1 MGKSKR
7 FNQIQCKE
15 DLRKTELI
23 IRNQTKDS
31 ESGKKKQAT
40 HRAAIRVASDSS
52 VGKSERV
59 ISQSATV
66 NQTKPSQSRR
76 LYLAK
81 LFFTDGET

>member
-1 MGKSKR
+1 MQRGLEKDRVNHLKPR
-7 FNQIQCKE
+7 
-15 DLRKTELI
+15 
-23 IRNQTKDS
+23 TKDS

-52 VGKSERV
+52 VGKRV